1 MKEQKFINMKK
12 EKKKEN
18 HALGKA
24 LKKYIKSTT

>member
-12 EKKKEN
+12 KEKEN